1 MFNKHIQL
9 CNLTPFYY
17 AQSVQ
22 IEFFGP
28 GLIAEIILG
37 FLLLGGVTYGLCS
50 GGGRPDETFVEKV
63 RRLLAEEKVVL
74 AGYTAAGVTALILLV
89 HAGWHITHGT
99 EPDYQQVARAIAS
112 MFGETKDEYWKK
124 THPHLQPFERHFFDT
139 VEYINQEHVTGNKH
153 LQLMRYLSFDPN
165 RLHPVQLEAWYDV
178 YVDQIGLLSRNVN
191 FEDFL
196 RYHAINEVHVRRF
209 VEFLQAHPER
219 AELYH
224 KRLITF
230 LEQKLTRV

>member
-1 MFNKHIQL
+1 MFKHTLINYL
-9 CNLTPFYY
+9 FFDY
-17 AQSVQ
+17 AQSGFNVQ
-22 IEFFGP
+22 FFHP
-28 GLIAEIILG
+28 GLIAEIVLAL
-37 FLLLGGVTYGLCS
+37 FLMGGVAYGLCA

-63 RRLLAEEKVVL
+63 KRLLAEEKVLFVGL
-74 AGYTAAGVTALILLV
+74 TTAGLTGLILLV

-112 MFGETKDEYWKK
+112 MFGEAKDEYWKK
-124 THPHLQPFERHFFDT
+124 VNPKLQPFERHFFDT
-139 VEYINQEHVTGNKH
+139 VEYINQDHVTGNKH

-165 RLHPVQLEAWYDV
+165 RLHSVQLDAYYEV
-178 YVDQIGLLSRNVN
+178 YADQIGLLARNLD
-191 FEDFL
+191 FEEFL
-196 RYHAINEVHVRRF
+196 KYHAINEAHVRRF